1 MQDYYNRRLY
11 REVKSLFDE
20 DERFVTSDFISE
32 DAEIEVGL
40 RPRNLSEYIGQEKAK
55 NNLAE
60 SAFSVSPLPVIFQ
73 KLFSSFSTT

>member
-1 MQDYYNRRLY
+1 M
-11 REVKSLFDE
+11 FDE

-55 NNLAE
+55 NNLE
-60 SAFSVSPLPVIFQ
+60 IYLKDVRLW
-73 KLFSSFSTT
+73 TTFCFTDRRDWVKPHWQVLLLMRWVLI

>member
-1 MQDYYNRRLY
+1 M
-11 REVKSLFDE
+11 FDE

-55 NNLAE
+55 NNLEIYIKAALE
-60 SAFSVSPLPVIFQ
+60 RRDPSYSAGSADDFAVIDDSDDLPF
-73 KLFSSFSTT
+73 

>member
-1 MQDYYNRRLY
+1 M
-11 REVKSLFDE
+11 FDE

-55 NNLAE
+55 NNLEIYIKAVLLGNTVQ
-60 SAFSVSPLPVIFQ
+60 SNPLS
-73 KLFSSFSTT
+73 KTDYCLF

>member
-1 MQDYYNRRLY
+1 M
-11 REVKSLFDE
+11 FDE

-55 NNLAE
+55 NNLEIYIKAALE
-60 SAFSVSPLPVIFQ
+60 RREASKSISSSSVFILSL
-73 KLFSSFSTT
+73 SSNITL

>member
-1 MQDYYNRRLY
+1 M
-11 REVKSLFDE
+11 FDE

-55 NNLAE
+55 NNQKRLE
-60 SAFSVSPLPVIFQ
+60 KIIFGV
-73 KLFSSFSTT
+73 

>member
-1 MQDYYNRRLY
+1 M
-11 REVKSLFDE
+11 FDE

-55 NNLAE
+55 NNLE
-60 SAFSVSPLPVIFQ
+60 DVYKRQDCGSA
-73 KLFSSFSTT
+73 